1 MQTEQYVATRS
12 IAELLV
18 MQRKAKREY
27 KRTQIMLSFLN
38 DFERCLKMRKAHYK
52 LPEDNL
58 EWVINR
64 IMPKYEKHLTHSILS
79 EDPKNKILTIYLIK
93 SNEAI
98 IQVSIK
104 KD

>member
-1 MQTEQYVATRS
+1 
-12 IAELLV
+12 

-38 DFERCLKMRKAHYK
+38 DFERCLKMRKAHYI

-58 EWVINR
+58 KWVTNKIL
-64 IMPKYEKHLTHSILS
+64 PKYKKHLTYSILR
-79 EDPKNKILTIYLIK
+79 EDHKNKLLTVCWID

-98 IQVSIK
+98 IQAPIK